1 MTRTARPGRE
11 ESTPGPAPAS
21 HTTTERTDVTTSP
34 AEELAR
40 LQYLIDRCDPESL
53 LDLLDARRERTI
65 ASLRKAVAE
74 LRADT
79 EATAAAHDRLA
90 RALNATQPP
99 ARTSHQE

>member
-1 MTRTARPGRE
+1 VTA
-11 ESTPGPAPAS
+11 
-21 HTTTERTDVTTSP
+21 SP

-65 ASLRKAVAE
+65 AHLRKAVAE

-90 RALNATQPP
+90 RLIAARPP
-99 ARTSHQE
+99 ARTSHQENP